1 MSVNRYQST
10 KKYKDKDCFKTSQ
23 YPKFP
28 KQSTDLYII
37 SRDQDRLD
45 LLANEFYEDPRYW
58 WVIAKANN
66 LGKGT
71 LDVPIGIQLRIPFPI
86 TDLTMKLREVEEN
99 K

>member
-10 KKYKDKDCFKTSQ
+10 KSLNDRYQTTR
-23 YPKFP
+23 YPTFP
-28 KQSTDLYII
+28 KRSTDLYII
-37 SRDQDRLD
+37 SREQDRLD
-45 LLANEFYEDPRYW
+45 ILSNEFYEDPRFW

-71 LDVPIGIQLRIPFPI
+71 LDVPSGVQIRIPFPI
-86 TDLTMKLREVEEN
+86 TELTVSLREVEEN